1 MQNSVGGSAAPFFMF
16 GDDVQVDFATGYGIH
31 ISAGGNH
38 QFTNRLYLH
47 GDSTSTGSGIY
58 LGASVTA
65 GSCIFGGG
73 KVSNWS
79 RYGVETAVTMYGGDF
94 AFSDN
99 DLGQISGTVR
109 RQTGHPPP
117 VIDTLMAATAL
128 EHDLYLVT
136 RNVRDVR
143 HSGAAVFNPWEDD
156 PNSAPLLPRPR
167 RRRQL
172 QV

>member
-1 MQNSVGGSAAPFFMF
+1 LIGWLIDTNVTAEIISPGGSPRVKAWAA
-16 GDDVQVDFATGYGIH
+16 GQDEAT
-31 ISAGGNH
+31 
-38 QFTNRLYLH
+38 LYLSVLTLAEYDK
-47 GDSTSTGSGIY
+47 GIANLPDDDARRALYTTTRDS
-58 LGASVTA
+58 LAS
-65 GSCIFGGG
+65 
-73 KVSNWS
+73 
-79 RYGVETAVTMYGGDF
+79 R
-94 AFSDN
+94 FSDRLISVS
-99 DLGQISGTVR
+99 DAVVRRWGTISGTVR

-156 PNSAPLLPRPR
+156 PSSAPLLPKPR

-172 QV
+172 QL

>member
-1 MQNSVGGSAAPFFMF
+1 MIGWLIDTNVTAEIISLGGSARVKAWAA
-16 GDDVQVDFATGYGIH
+16 GQDEAT
-31 ISAGGNH
+31 
-38 QFTNRLYLH
+38 LYLSVLTLAEYDK
-47 GDSTSTGSGIY
+47 GIANLPDDDARRALYTTTRDS
-58 LGASVTA
+58 LA
-65 GSCIFGGG
+65 F
-73 KVSNWS
+73 
-79 RYGVETAVTMYGGDF
+79 R
-94 AFSDN
+94 FSDRLISVS
-99 DLGQISGTVR
+99 DAVVRRWGTISGTVR